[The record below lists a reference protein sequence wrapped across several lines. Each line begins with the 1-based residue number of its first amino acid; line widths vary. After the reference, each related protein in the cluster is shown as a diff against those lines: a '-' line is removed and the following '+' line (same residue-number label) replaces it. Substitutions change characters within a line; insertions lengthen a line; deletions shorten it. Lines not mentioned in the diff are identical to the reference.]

1 MESAFMSVNN
11 MKSLINIINDVF
23 LKKYNYN
30 LETSGLK
37 LKNIFFNIMS
47 KIQNDPENSS
57 MLQIEKNKLTLKIT
71 KEIIKQELQIQSTNR
86 DIEMYPDRKNVINE
100 ISSRNHRSF
109 SNDDVNEKMNA
120 IQNSRSHTPPSTQ
133 QLDIEVINE
142 TSFDE
147 QEFKSK
153 IDELES
159 TRSVLDNKIQ
169 EIFPVGSKDFIE
181 KRNEEVSAIINKDP
195 CEVDP
200 TSFYKQNELLCNND
214 PNIVPSTYQNI
225 ALSSVIPKN
234 SSSDTNQILETKY
247 ILINSYDRNWIVD
260 KYRYKYKVRFTYNTN
275 EILRVPYYENNPA
288 VPFTKTEK
296 SNGIRN
302 DFGWTDKNGV
312 FRDPYDPSKDL
323 STTFDNNG
331 KPVELGFEEIE
342 IVVDQDASMMGT
354 FKNIYSIQI
363 TNVTIPTEIFH
374 LFINSF
380 NIHDHNTSDY
390 NFNFNFPYILCNI
403 EEFKDV
409 YDGTDD
415 TIRKSFCQLQYDN
428 FVKTPNGRGYI
439 ILKPVQSEIKT
450 FYPTPLS
457 VLPTLNISLTKPN
470 GELLNL
476 NQDGISIFNIAVHQT
491 YYLKITTTAF
501 FHKDAFYRGDYI
513 RIKNFNMYQI
523 TNTITSHDI
532 QLFNSFIN
540 KSEGHVIYEI
550 GEPNE
555 NGYYNTF
562 HIFAPGTFDEKIG
575 KFNVDYNLTDT
586 LSRFNQHLIDNYF
599 YDTHQEGDSLSKDY
613 ENGYIINMSLQNS
626 ISMRI
631 EMFKPDSKV
640 LKIDPSFT
648 Q

>member
-47 KIQNDPENSS
+47 KIQSDPENSS
-57 MLQIEKNKLTLKIT
+57 MSQIEKNKLTLKIT

-275 EILRVPYYENNPA
+275 EILRVPYYENNPT

-312 FRDPYDPSKDL
+312 FREPYDPSKDL

-491 YYLKITTTAF
+491 YYLKITTTVF

-562 HIFAPGTFDEKIG
+562 HIFAPGTFNEKIG